1 MVRTKRFQR
10 SAGNGKKP
18 FRVIWNKSDATA
30 ANVYLLLYPKPA
42 LAAALNKTPELC
54 SVVFDH
60 LQSIE
65 ADTFVDEGRVYGGG
79 LHKMEPKELERV
91 PLQSLA
97 DLLDASSSYKG
108 QMGFPFEAN

>member
-1 MVRTKRFQR
+1 MGRARK
-10 SAGNGKKP
+10 GKKP
-18 FRVIWNKSDATA
+18 FRVIWNKSNATA

-42 LAAALNKTPELC
+42 LAAALKETPELY

-79 LHKMEPKELERV
+79 LHKMEPRELERV

-97 DLLDASSSYKG
+97 NLLNASSSYKG
-108 QMGFPFEAN
+108 QMGLLFDSN